1 MIVNHFF
8 KSAVYVY
15 TGCGRFWS
23 IDGNWKIRYPV
34 CMYFVPKETA
44 AFKVTLGMWIDAQ
57 THLHNMAKHSV
68 WLTA

>member
-44 AFKVTLGMWIDAQ
+44 AFKVTLGTWIYA
-57 THLHNMAKHSV
+57 
-68 WLTA
+68 